1 MRNREGLSSAIAC
14 SCCFT
19 GTIPKKEK
27 KRGAKLLLQLCGIR
41 VGIHASAVLP
51 RVISRA
57 SGNLHVF
64 ALSVIFYGISTWDFR
79 FGGFCLYFSLK
90 PMLVRVHGNW
100 ILWII
105 CGILLLA
112 FCRLYVFPKNIAC
125 CLNYSNQMLRN
136 IKLILG
142 CLCPVSQP
150 QRLSAEQMDSIN

>member
-27 KRGAKLLLQLCGIR
+27 KRGAKLLLQLRGIR
-41 VGIHASAVLP
+41 VAIHASAVLP

-57 SGNLHVF
+57 SGNSHVF

-79 FGGFCLYFSLK
+79 FGGFCLYFFFETNACARTWKL
-90 PMLVRVHGNW
+90 
-100 ILWII
+100 ILSII

-125 CLNYSNQMLRN
+125 CLNYSNQMLSN